1 VKTQL
6 YHIALTDLLWMLIP
20 VGIVVFFYLRWTQ
33 DRITIPYALGRMVL
47 QLLSIGYVLVYIFT
61 THSPWLMGSILMVML
76 MILGSAGKS
85 VAIYWT
91 LRPRKVQIHLSSV
104 REGRGYCVGLF
115 QLHYH
120 LHQPKGIHLSYYQT
134 AYPVWYAVDGKCFSF
149 FYFVLLKLFVSLQW
163 SFHQDPLKP

>member
-85 VAIYWT
+85 VAIYLA
-91 LRPRKVQIHLSSV
+91 LRPSKS
-104 REGRGYCVGLF
+104 
-115 QLHYH
+115 
-120 LHQPKGIHLSYYQT
+120 T
-134 AYPVWYAVDGKCFSF
+134 
-149 FYFVLLKLFVSLQW
+149 
-163 SFHQDPLKP
+163 DPS